1 MFLRYLGTLT
11 SWTDAIEC
19 LSSQFQYHKEVWWS
33 IDIFRLFSI
42 SSEATV
48 NFIVLKESR
57 LTWKRQFCQMGSL
70 LSITVLW
77 SSYLTG
83 TCLNSIS
90 FSQQYQCWLHLSGVG
105 MYHLITRSRK
115 MNIDWGKKSWY
126 LLTDQWQIRHGGRLK

>member
-48 NFIVLKESR
+48 NFIVFEGIEIDLETSI
-57 LTWKRQFCQMGSL
+57 
-70 LSITVLW
+70 LSNGITAE
-77 SSYLTG
+77 YYCTMEK
-83 TCLNSIS
+83 
-90 FSQQYQCWLHLSGVG
+90 LSNRDLPEQ
-105 MYHLITRSRK
+105 HLILPAIPMLIALIWCRNVSFNYKKPQDEYRLGEKVLIFVNRSV
-115 MNIDWGKKSWY
+115 
-126 LLTDQWQIRHGGRLK
+126 TDSTWWQT